1 VLHVDITSALVHKFS
16 ERMVGGLATNNSLRR
31 SWAVQLVA
39 HFLGVEELPS
49 NWVYYDVRDRSRRDI
64 SVQHSVGP
72 MPSFGIDMKVWA
84 WDPELRKRL
93 PETEGWHRRADH
105 APDHWCHAYVFAW
118 LESASAVPLLDDV
131 LDPNK
136 WQFAVLSRAEM
147 YEHFGSAAQR
157 AEGARR
163 GVVQKRASLAT
174 LQKYASFV
182 PGTEL
187 GGLIAAIPVV
197 DDPRLPGV
205 LARDMQP
212 HDFRTIGPPM
222 ETDHDREIV
231 PAPLDPSQS

>member
-1 VLHVDITSALVHKFS
+1 VDPTNPLTVEFS
-16 ERMVGGLATNNSLRR
+16 RRMIGDIATNATLRG
-31 SWAVQLVA
+31 SWAEQLVA

-64 SVQHSVGP
+64 SVQHSIGP
-72 MPSFGIDMKVWA
+72 TPTFGIEMKVWA

-93 PETEGWHRRADH
+93 PETQGWHRRADH
-105 APDHWCHAYVFAW
+105 APDYWCHAYVFAW
-118 LESASAVPLLDDV
+118 LEVASAEPPLDDV
-131 LDPNK
+131 LDPDK

-157 AEGARR
+157 SESARR
-163 GVVQKRASLAT
+163 GTVQKRIGLAT
-174 LQKYASFV
+174 LKKYANFV

-187 GGLIAAIPVV
+187 GGLMAAIPVI

-222 ETDHDREIV
+222 EIEQDSEII
-231 PAPLDPSQS
+231 PTPLDGGTA